1 MAAGGSLRKFY
12 GALALVAVAG
22 ALVIMRSAGR
32 RTPPLTTD
40 TVAPLAS
47 GPRGVVLGPDSAKVE
62 IMEFSDFEC
71 PWCGR
76 FAVLQMPD
84 VRQRLIPT
92 GRVRWRFVN
101 FMIQGH
107 TKSPYAHLAAACA
120 NEQGKFWEMAD
131 LIYQNQEDWVGSNGF
146 QSMID
151 GYADRAGLDR
161 SRYRSCIKERR
172 AWGQVLADKR
182 LGDSLGLDGT
192 PTFFVNGRMLPTTL
206 NVTVDL
212 LLHMVDSIAPAR
224 PVAAPRGA
232 ARAAR

>member
-1 MAAGGSLRKFY
+1 MASGPMKRFY

-22 ALVIMRSAGR
+22 GLLIMRSAGN

-40 TVAPLAS
+40 TVAPLAT
-47 GPRGVVLGPDSAKVE
+47 GPRGVVLGSDSAKVE

-84 VRQRLIPT
+84 VRQRLLPT

-131 LIYQNQEDWVGSNGF
+131 LLYQNQEDWVGSNSF

-151 GYADRAGLDR
+151 GYAERAGADKA
-161 SRYRSCIKERR
+161 RYRSCIGERR

-182 LGDSLGLDGT
+182 FGDSLGLDGT
-192 PTFFVNGRMLPTTL
+192 PTFFVNGRMLPATL
-206 NVTVDL
+206 NVTVDYL
-212 LLHMVDSIAPAR
+212 LRMVDSIAPAR
-224 PVAAPRGA
+224 PAAQARGA
-232 ARAAR
+232 GRAAR

>member
-22 ALVIMRSAGR
+22 ALVIMRGAGQ

-47 GPRGVVLGPDSAKVE
+47 GPRGVVMGPDSAKVE

-76 FAVLQMPD
+76 FAVLSLPD
-84 VRQRLIPT
+84 VQQRLLPT

-101 FMIQGH
+101 FPLQGH

-120 NEQGKFWEMAD
+120 NEQGKFWQMHD
-131 LIYQNQEDWVGSNGF
+131 LIYQNQEEWSGSNDY
-146 QSMID
+146 QSLID
-151 GYADRAGLDR
+151 GYAERAGVDRA
-161 SRYRSCIKERR
+161 RYGSCISERR
-172 AWGQVLADKR
+172 AWGQVLADKA
-182 LGDSLGLDGT
+182 LGDSAGVIQT
-192 PTFFVNGRMLPTTL
+192 PTFFVNGRELKDVP
-206 NVTVDL
+206 TVDQ
-212 LLHMVDSIAPAR
+212 MIRIVDSIAPAR
-224 PVAAPRGA
+224 SATSPAPRGA
-232 ARAAR
+232 AKAAR